1 MVKVGPMLLVGIE
14 GRHENETRVP
24 KQAGFVEA
32 QIHEGWVQIL
42 IFRIARIFWVDF
54 WGSIS
59 LIFFRGVSTPIF

>member
-54 WGSIS
+54 
-59 LIFFRGVSTPIF
+59 